1 MNTIIIL
8 IAVTLFRLFTNINIL
23 NFRPI
28 TDKSLSA
35 PITDELEE
43 YNDIEKDEE
52 IFMKKK
58 QSSMTT
64 EHDWSQYSP
73 AMLKAPMSAA
83 LCQPLQP
90 FSKPLP
96 YESSLS
102 PNTST
107 PVELQSPV
115 AASPKV
121 QQKST
126 SDSKKTRSPEDP
138 KSQRRPVLTSSASQT
153 LLETKIASLNTVSVN
168 ASKEHELEM
177 EILLLKKKQE
187 ELKLNQ
193 EEEKLKQ
200 EVMKTELLKIQIEKE
215 TGVKWLFVNDQNE

>member
-43 YNDIEKDEE
+43 NNDIEKDEE

-83 LCQPLQP
+83 LCQPSQP

-126 SDSKKTRSPEDP
+126 SDSKSR
-138 KSQRRPVLTSSASQT
+138 RRPVLTSSASQT

-215 TGVKWLFVNDQNE
+215 TGVKWLFANDQNE